1 MRSLTSFYFCIK
13 ASKNLH
19 NKMTQ
24 SVIRAK
30 IEFFDMNPL
39 GRILN
44 RFSADVG
51 ISDDLLPN
59 ALHDFLS
66 CAFSVL
72 GGISTTFSVLPI
84 TLVAFPPLICY
95 FIHIRNSFV
104 KTSRELKRLEGLA
117 RSPIFNMLSESLN
130 GITTI
135 RSNNAVDYF
144 SRKFPLRHDAHS
156 RCVCDCSSFF

>member
-1 MRSLTSFYFCIK
+1 MTAFRSLASFHFCIK

-24 SVIRAK
+24 SVLRAK
-30 IEFFDMNPL
+30 IEFFDTNPL

-51 ISDDLLPN
+51 TSNDLLPQ

-66 CAFSVL
+66 CAFAVL
-72 GGISTTFSVLPI
+72 GGISTTLFVLPI
-84 TLVAFPPLICY
+84 TLVAFPPLICF
-95 FIHIRNSFV
+95 FIKVRNSFV
-104 KTSRELKRLEGLA
+104 KISRELKRFEGLA
-117 RSPIFNMLSESLN
+117 RSPIFDMLSESLN

-135 RSNNAVDYF
+135 RSNNAIAYF
-144 SRKFPLRHDAHS
+144 CTKFPQRHDAHS
-156 RCVCDCSSFF
+156 R